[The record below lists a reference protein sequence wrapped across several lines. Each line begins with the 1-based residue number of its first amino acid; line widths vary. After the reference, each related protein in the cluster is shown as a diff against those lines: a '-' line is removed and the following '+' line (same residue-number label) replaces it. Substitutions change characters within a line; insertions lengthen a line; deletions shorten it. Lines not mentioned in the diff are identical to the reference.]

1 MKATLS
7 PTGQKVRG
15 HRPRFE
21 RSKMALSF
29 SETIPSTLTAANRMV
44 AKVLR
49 VAERMKCGE
58 EEMNK
63 VELALREA
71 LTNAILHG
79 NLRSPRKR
87 VSVRCYCQED
97 CGMLLTVEDEGS
109 GFDTDKILDP
119 TEGENIY
126 SSHGRGIYLMRKLMD
141 EVRFERSGARVVL
154 KKRGRR

>member
-7 PTGQKVRG
+7 PVGQKVPH
-15 HRPRFE
+15 HRPRFQ
-21 RSKMALSF
+21 RSKIMLSF
-29 SETIPSTLTAANRMV
+29 SEAIPSTLPAANRMV
-44 AKVLR
+44 ARVLR
-49 VAERMKCGE
+49 VAKRMKCGE

-87 VSVRCYCQED
+87 VSVHCYCQAD
-97 CGMLLTVEDEGS
+97 CGMLLVVEDEGS
-109 GFDTDKILDP
+109 GFDPEKVPNP
-119 TEGENIY
+119 TKGENIY
-126 SSHGRGIYLMRKLMD
+126 SSRGRGIYLMRKLMD
-141 EVRFERSGARVVL
+141 EVRFERSGSRVVL